1 LKAKVPVAADLTWAQ
16 VHQFRLVRHH
26 LLSPAPKKD
35 LVRVIGDIGGAQAQ
49 VMSAAEMQAA
59 VRVRC
64 KVADVR
70 TSLWKDKTLVKT
82 WLMRATLHLVPATD
96 LPIYTAAMGSF
107 GIRNTNAW
115 LKWMQITEPELNTII
130 DAIGEVLDGQALT
143 RDELIARV
151 GKGRPER
158 IQLALKSGWGG
169 LLKPVARRGLLCF
182 GPSRGQN
189 VTFVRP
195 EQWLGTWREADPETA
210 LAELA
215 RRYLRAYGPATKHDF
230 VRWWGQWPGV
240 GNTAWAALA
249 GELAPVSVDGQRM
262 DILAAD
268 LDRLT
273 SVKAEPS
280 VRLLP
285 SFDPYLMGHAKRD
298 HLVAAEHGSRVSRTA
313 GWISAVVLSEGRVV
327 ATWTHEVKKGTLA
340 MTVDPLRRL
349 APATLKEVRL
359 QADALAEALG
369 LDHAAVTLA

>member
-1 LKAKVPVAADLTWAQ
+1 
-16 VHQFRLVRHH
+16 
-26 LLSPAPKKD
+26 
-35 LVRVIGDIGGAQAQ
+35 
-49 VMSAAEMQAA
+49 MSAAEMQAA

-64 KVADVR
+64 KVEDVR
-70 TSLWKDKTLVKT
+70 TSLWNDKTIVKT
-82 WLMRATLHLVPATD
+82 WLMRATLHLVPAAD
-96 LPIYTAAMGSF
+96 LPIYTAAMGSY

-115 LKWMQITEPELNTII
+115 LKWMQITEPELTMIV

-143 RDELIARV
+143 REELIASV

-215 RRYLRAYGPATKHDF
+215 RRYLRAYGPATKNDF

-249 GELAPVSVDGQRM
+249 EELAPVSVEGQRM

-273 SVKAEPS
+273 SMKAEPS

-298 HLVAAEHGSRVSRTA
+298 HIVAVEHGSRVSRTA

-340 MTVDPLRRL
+340 MRVDPLRKL